1 MERNIEIFKV
11 IFLETTS
18 NSLTRYQVCG
28 TACCNPPLT
37 RNKSKKAREEPTQAK
52 QSELTTGKISSDIYL
67 KEKRSIWVV
76 PVVNSS
82 FFLEEIRVTKMSA
95 PILCLLMRIMF
106 RLHQV
111 VIANGQSAMRTTFIR
126 LK

>member
-1 MERNIEIFKV
+1 M
-11 IFLETTS
+11 ETTS

-28 TACCNPPLT
+28 TACCNPPLI

-67 KEKRSIWVV
+67 KEKRSIRVL

-82 FFLEEIRVTKMSA
+82 FFFRRNTGDQNVSTNPLPTDEDNVPAPSGGDSQRPECNANNLYSLEVTN
-95 PILCLLMRIMF
+95 R
-106 RLHQV
+106 
-111 VIANGQSAMRTTFIR
+111 
-126 LK
+126 